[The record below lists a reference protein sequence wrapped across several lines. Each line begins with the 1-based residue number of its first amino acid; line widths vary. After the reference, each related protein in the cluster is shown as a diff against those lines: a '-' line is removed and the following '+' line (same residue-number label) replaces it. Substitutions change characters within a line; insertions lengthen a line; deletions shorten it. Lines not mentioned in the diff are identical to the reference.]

1 MNVDKLTYPG
11 LIVNKFEV
19 GRIMPKAD
27 QLWDEWHD
35 IDWKR
40 VESYVWKL
48 QKQIYRA
55 SIAGESVMVH
65 TLQKRLLR
73 SYFAKLLAVR
83 KVSQENQG
91 KRTAGVDGVKALTLN
106 VWFQLAN
113 RLSIKR
119 QPRPIRR
126 VYLTAPNLVRLKS
139 VRLVCLPCMI
149 EPVNA

>member
-19 GRIMPKAD
+19 GRRMPKAD

-55 SIAGESVMVH
+55 STAGDSVTVH

-73 SYFAKLLAVR
+73 SYFAHGMRNEMLAAT
-83 KVSQENQG
+83 SG
-91 KRTAGVDGVKALTLN
+91 KRKERSLMG
-106 VWFQLAN
+106 
-113 RLSIKR
+113 R
-119 QPRPIRR
+119 
-126 VYLTAPNLVRLKS
+126 
-139 VRLVCLPCMI
+139 
-149 EPVNA
+149 